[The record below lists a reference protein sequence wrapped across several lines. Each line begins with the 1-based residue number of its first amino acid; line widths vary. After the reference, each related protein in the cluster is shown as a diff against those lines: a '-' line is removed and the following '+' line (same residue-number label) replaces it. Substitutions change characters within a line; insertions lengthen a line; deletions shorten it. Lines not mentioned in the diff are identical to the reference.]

1 MFEHVWEPGRP
12 HIDLV
17 PQPEQLNE
25 PELELH
31 KRGQERGGSL
41 LPQFT
46 EVHLMKTWIGIDVS
60 KATLAVC
67 LLPKQ
72 QLLACSNDPLGH
84 AQLLGHLQG
93 LDIGNVLLE
102 ATGGYERL
110 VMGALAGAGLMVT
123 RINPRRARAFATA
136 LGKTAKTDP
145 IDAALL
151 ARMAELVQRPV
162 LAPEPDRDELRAL
175 VQRREQ
181 LVQQRD
187 DERRRLHQTTSP
199 LVREDLLEHI
209 GQLRLRIN
217 AASRSIVQARQRL
230 DHALADR
237 LVAIAGIGE
246 VTAAS
251 LLAYL
256 PELGKLDRRQIAAL
270 VGLAPYNVDSG
281 QHSGKRRIRG
291 GRSPIRRVLYMACW
305 SVIRTQADFKAR
317 YERLRQKGKCAKVA
331 ITACMRVLLIRLNAM
346 ARDNTEWKYLAA

>member
-1 MFEHVWEPGRP
+1 
-12 HIDLV
+12 
-17 PQPEQLNE
+17 
-25 PELELH
+25 
-31 KRGQERGGSL
+31 
-41 LPQFT
+41 
-46 EVHLMKTWIGIDVS
+46 MKTWIGIDVS

-67 LLPKQ
+67 LLPQQ

-187 DERRRLHQTTSP
+187 DERRRLHQATSP
-199 LVREDLLEHI
+199 RVREDLVEHI
-209 GQLRLRIN
+209 GQLRLRIRHLDK
-217 AASRSIVQARQRL
+217 AIVHAQQHLDDQLSRKLQ
-230 DHALADR
+230 
-237 LVAIAGIGE
+237 AIAGIGQ

-251 LLAYL
+251 LMAYL
-256 PELGKLDRRQIAAL
+256 PELGRLDRRQIAAL
-270 VGLAPYNVDSG
+270 AGLAPYNVDSG
-281 QHSGKRRIRG
+281 QHAGKRRIRG
-291 GRSPIRRVLYMACW
+291 GRAAIRRVLYMACW
-305 SVIRTQADFKAR
+305 SVIRKQADFKAR
-317 YERLRQKGKCAKVA
+317 YQRLRQQGKAAKVA

-346 ARDNTEWKYLAA
+346 VREQTEWRTS